1 MSIYLTAQ
9 IIGFLGYLFLVSGP
23 TFKEIKN
30 IIRTDILA
38 CILLSVQWIML
49 EQPSLL
55 ILNVLNIILSI
66 CALGISQKQYFKK
79 AMVLFYPIG
88 GLTLLS
94 VSNGTI
100 IDVFCMLGFFGL
112 VASKTSHNI
121 TQFRGFAIVS
131 SSAFIMSGALALSIP
146 AVLFNL
152 VRISLHIKTLMKITH
167 AVPKVIQV
175 S

>member
-9 IIGFLGYLFLVSGP
+9 IIGFLGYLFLVSAP
-23 TFKEIKN
+23 TFKDIKN
-30 IIRTDILA
+30 IVRTDILA
-38 CILLSVQWIML
+38 CALLSVQWILL

-121 TQFRGFAIVS
+121 TQFRGYAIVS
-131 SSAFIMSGALALSIP
+131 SSAFIISGALALSIP

-152 VRISLHIKTLMKITH
+152 VRISMHIKTIINIAHTM
-167 AVPKVIQV
+167 PKVV
-175 S
+175 RTT